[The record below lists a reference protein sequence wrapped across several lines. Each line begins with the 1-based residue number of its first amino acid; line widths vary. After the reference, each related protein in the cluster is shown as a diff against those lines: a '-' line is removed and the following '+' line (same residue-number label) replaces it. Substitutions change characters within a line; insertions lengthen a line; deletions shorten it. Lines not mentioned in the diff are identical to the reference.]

1 MDEMSREWLGLV
13 LGLVGVIVFGG
24 SLPMTKLAV
33 SGFEPGFVTFVRP
46 AGAGLVAL
54 AVLLALRRRL
64 PPRDALWPL
73 VVSSLALVWGWPGLT
88 NFAMKTVPAAHGG
101 VVAGL
106 LPLTTAAAAAL
117 IIKDRQPLEF
127 WGFAVAG
134 AVLVIGFALHDNVAG
149 LTGGDGLLLIAVV
162 ICAVGYVAAGNLSK
176 RMPSWEVVSWMLVV
190 SLPFALAGTAWTWP
204 ATGLSAPPMALFG
217 LGYITLLSQYLGF
230 FAWNMGL
237 AMGGVARVSQVQLV
251 QTFVTLSFA
260 ALLLAEPVA
269 PTTWMMALLVVMIVA
284 GAQAVARRAKSHSL

>member
-1 MDEMSREWLGLV
+1 MWLGLF

-33 SGFEPGFVTFVRP
+33 AAFDPLFVTFARP
-46 AGAGLVAL
+46 AGAGLLAL
-54 AVLLALRRRL
+54 LVLVALRRPL
-64 PPRDALWPL
+64 PPRGAFAPL
-73 VVSSLALVWGWPGLT
+73 LVASVALVWGWPGLS

-106 LPLTTAAAAAL
+106 LPLTTAVAASL
-117 IIKDRQPLEF
+117 IVKDRQPPAF

-134 AVLVIGFALHDNVAG
+134 AVLVIGFALHDTVAG

-162 ICAVGYVAAGNLSK
+162 ICAVGYVAAGDLSK
-176 RMPSWEVVSWMLVV
+176 RMPGWEVVSWMLVI
-190 SLPFALAGTAWTWP
+190 SLPLALAGTAWTWS
-204 ATGLSAPPMALFG
+204 ASGLSAPPMSLLG

-237 AMGGVARVSQVQLV
+237 AMGGIARVSQVQLV
-251 QTFVTLSFA
+251 QTFVTLGFA
-260 ALLLAEPVA
+260 ALVLGEDVSPLTWAVA
-269 PTTWMMALLVVMIVA
+269 VAVVVIVA
-284 GAQAVARRAKSHSL
+284 GAQSVARRAKA